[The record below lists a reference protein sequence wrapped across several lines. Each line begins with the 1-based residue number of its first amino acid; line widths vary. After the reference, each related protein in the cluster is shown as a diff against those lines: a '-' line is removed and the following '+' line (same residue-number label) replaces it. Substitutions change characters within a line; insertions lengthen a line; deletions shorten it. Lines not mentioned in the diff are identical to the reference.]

1 MGQGEGSFGRN
12 ESSGTSMRI
21 APFAAVLPRFHPRT
35 REDVQISTE
44 TLLVIL
50 SNGANAGFG
59 FVYWTLAGRFYPAR
73 EVGLVAALVSVG
85 GLLATLAVVGLDYG
99 VVRFLPQADDAGRL
113 INSCLGVT
121 GAVAVGISGIY
132 LGRVDLWS
140 PALRDLHRVPWL
152 GPELAVV
159 VLLTALSGVLSGV
172 FLARKRASFILAH
185 AVIFGAIRA
194 AGAALFGNLV
204 LHAHA
209 RALLGAWVA
218 GLAAAVAVDM
228 LVFLPRAEGGR
239 YRFRMALARSDLLDM
254 ASFAFANYLTTLLW
268 SAPGLLLPLLVVHL
282 AGLQANAYFY
292 VAWNAAALLAMIP
305 TAASL
310 VVFAHGSADAAHLP
324 TRLLE
329 GGRLALVLLVP
340 AVAAVLVGGDRL
352 LWVFGP
358 AYARQGTRL
367 LSLLALSALPLTV
380 NVLFFSIR
388 RVQQRMAGVVACAAW
403 ILAATLGLSVV
414 LLPGMGLAGVG
425 IAWLLAQT
433 SSAVVLGGRL
443 LLRRWPGMGTA

>member
-1 MGQGEGSFGRN
+1 
-12 ESSGTSMRI
+12 MRI
-21 APFAAVLPRFHPRT
+21 VSLSAVLPRFRLRA
-35 REDVQISTE
+35 REDALISTE
-44 TLLVIL
+44 TLFVIL
-50 SNGANAGFG
+50 ANGATAGFG
-59 FVYWTLAGRFYPAR
+59 FVFWTLAGRLYPAR

-85 GLLATLAVVGLDYG
+85 GLLAMLSVVGLDYG
-99 VVRFLPQADDAGRL
+99 VVRYLPQADDAARL
-113 INSCLGVT
+113 INSCLWVT
-121 GAVAVGISGIY
+121 GVAAVGISGIY
-132 LGRVDLWS
+132 LGRVELWS
-140 PALRDLHRVPWL
+140 SSLRDLRRVPWL

-185 AVIFGAIRA
+185 AVVFGAVRA
-194 AGAALFGNLV
+194 AGAALFGSLV

-209 RALLGAWVA
+209 RALLGAWGA

-239 YRFRMALARSDLLDM
+239 YRFRLALAGSDLLDM

-292 VAWNAAALLAMIP
+292 VAWNATALLAMIP

-324 TRLLE
+324 RRILE

-358 AYARQGTRL
+358 AYAHQGTRL

-414 LLPGMGLAGVG
+414 LLPGMGLVGVG

-433 SSAVVLGGRL
+433 SSAAVLGGRF
-443 LLRRWPGMGTA
+443 LLRRWSGMGTA